1 MGLIQDIEE
10 RHNAA
15 MKAKDALTVST
26 LRMVKAKLKEYAI
39 EKRLGDDIPD
49 ADAGQVD
56 PTLARRLV
64 GEALGG

>member
-49 ADAGQVD
+49 ADADQVD